1 MRLAA
6 IRLHAHRA
14 GARLTCGGL
23 INAVVSNCVTFA
35 NDIAAYMGLK
45 TPAAANLLKPEIYI
59 DSLREMNGGEPQE
72 ALRFAEP
79 TSPNSAGLPPPS
91 APNKKKKKSPP
102 LAIEVSG
109 ATR

>member
-1 MRLAA
+1 MW
-6 IRLHAHRA
+6 
-14 GARLTCGGL
+14 
-23 INAVVSNCVTFA
+23 NAVVSNCVTFG
-35 NDIAAYMGLK
+35 NDIAAHMGLK

-79 TSPNSAGLPPPS
+79 ISPNSAGLPPPS

-102 LAIEVSG
+102 SAIEVSG